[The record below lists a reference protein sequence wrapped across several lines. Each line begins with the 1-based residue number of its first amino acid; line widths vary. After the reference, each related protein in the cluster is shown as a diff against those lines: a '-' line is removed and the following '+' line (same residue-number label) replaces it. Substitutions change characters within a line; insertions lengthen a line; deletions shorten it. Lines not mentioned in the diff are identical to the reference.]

1 MSNSIF
7 IALSRQS
14 ALQRELDITANNL
27 ANVNT
32 PSYKAQRLVFREFL
46 VETQTRAPGLS
57 YVQDVGQYTVQD
69 EGPIRQTGNPLDV
82 AISGDGYF
90 VVGTGLGDR
99 YTRHGRFQLND
110 EGILTTGSGEPIL
123 GTAGPITIPP
133 GEADISISG
142 DGVISGANGQ
152 LGRLRV
158 VQFETPEDLRR
169 AADGLLTSQEN
180 PQDVVNPRVVQGSLE
195 DSNVQAVL
203 ELTNMM
209 RISRSHQSV
218 KRFLDQEDRRQR
230 DMVDKLTRAVA

>member
-14 ALQRELDITANNL
+14 ALQRELDIVANNL

-32 PSYKAQRLVFREFL
+32 PSYKAERLVFREFL
-46 VETQTRAPGLS
+46 VETQDRAPGLS
-57 YVQDVGQYTVQD
+57 YVQDVGQYRVQD

-90 VVGTGLGDR
+90 VIGTDLGDR
-99 YTRHGRFQLND
+99 YSRHGRFQLD
-110 EGILTTGSGEPIL
+110 AAGTLSTGNGEPVL
-123 GTAGPITIPP
+123 GLAGPITIPP
-133 GEADISISG
+133 GETDISISG
-142 DGVISGANGQ
+142 DGVISGSNGQ
-152 LGRLRV
+152 LGQLRIV
-158 VQFETPEDLRR
+158 RFDEPQELRR
-169 AADGLLTSQEN
+169 AANGLFTSQEA
-180 PQDVVNPRVVQGSLE
+180 PIDVGTPRLVQGSLE

-218 KRFLDQEDRRQR
+218 KRFLDQEDKRHR
-230 DMVDKLTRAVA
+230 DMMDKLTRAVA

>member
-14 ALQRELDITANNL
+14 ALQRELEIVANNL

-32 PSYKAQRLVFREFL
+32 PSYKAERLVFREFL
-46 VETQTRAPGLS
+46 IETQSRAPGLS
-57 YVQDVGQYTVQD
+57 YVQDVGQYRVQD

-90 VVGTGLGDR
+90 VVGTELGDR
-99 YTRHGRFQLND
+99 YTRHGRFQLD
-110 EGILTTGSGEPIL
+110 ADGTLTTGSGEPIL
-123 GTAGPITIPP
+123 GQAGPITIPP
-133 GEADISISG
+133 GETDISISG
-142 DGVISGANGQ
+142 DGIISGRNGQ
-152 LGRLRV
+152 LGQLRV
-158 VQFETPEDLRR
+158 VRFDNPQDLRR
-169 AADGLLTSQEN
+169 AADGLVTAQED
-180 PQDVVNPRVVQGSLE
+180 PIEVPAPRVVQGSLE

-218 KRFLDQEDRRQR
+218 KRFLDQEDKRQR
-230 DMVDKLTRAVA
+230 DMMDKLTRAVA

>member
-14 ALQRELDITANNL
+14 ALQRELDIVANNL

-32 PSYKAQRLVFREFL
+32 PSYKAERLVFREFL
-46 VETQTRAPGLS
+46 VDTQPRAPGLS
-57 YVQDVGQYTVQD
+57 YVQDVGQYRVQD

-90 VVGTGLGDR
+90 VVGTDLGDR
-99 YTRHGRFQLND
+99 YTRHGRFQLD
-110 EGILTTGSGEPIL
+110 ADGTLTTGNGEPIL
-123 GTAGPITIPP
+123 GQAGPITIPQ
-133 GEADISISG
+133 GETDISISG
-142 DGVISGANGQ
+142 DGVISGRDGQ

-158 VQFETPEDLRR
+158 VRFDEPQELRH
-169 AADGLLTSQEN
+169 AADSLFTTLEDPIEVPT
-180 PQDVVNPRVVQGSLE
+180 PRVVQGSLE

-218 KRFLDQEDRRQR
+218 KRFLDQEDKRQR
-230 DMVDKLTRAVA
+230 DMMDRLTRAVS